1 MNLLSKLKYSFIN
14 AFRVQLID
22 RLFFLL
28 NLIIFISVGYF
39 WKDKL
44 AFIATFVIVP
54 FTALGSL
61 SSINKNLNIFEMI
74 NFPCNLKEI
83 ILTLFAKYS
92 LQNICINL
100 AALIIV
106 SFFTRVDV
114 YFIIIEIIFF
124 NYYSFFF
131 YLIIQVYLRMIFE
144 IDLIF
149 AFLFNIS
156 ASIFM
161 GVIYLMNYISAIFLT
176 GFIVVFLVCAI
187 LFGLSALNNILLA
200 KIYEILEIDG

>member
-28 NLIIFISVGYF
+28 NLIILIYFGFF
-39 WKDKL
+39 WKEKL
-44 AFIATFVIVP
+44 AYIAIYLPAFIAF
-54 FTALGSL
+54 SCS
-61 SSINKNLNIFEMI
+61 SSINKNLNIFAMV

-83 ILTLFAKYS
+83 ILTLFAKHS
-92 LQNICINL
+92 LLNICINL

-187 LFGLSALNNILLA
+187 LFGLSALNNILLT